1 MPDDVGQRTDEART
15 QEAQESLIMS
25 KKMTLPVSVRA
36 LIRRINRRLSHSGER
51 LRTPHSGRGLTEL
64 GQYFILN
71 VTHNVVVMHH
81 VDPEA
86 IGRKI
91 GVLAG
96 WESVV
101 KEKDE

>member
-1 MPDDVGQRTDEART
+1 MPDDVGQRTDEARS
-15 QEAQESLIMS
+15 QEAQEGLIMS
-25 KKMTLPVSVRA
+25 KQMTVPVSERG

-51 LRTPHSGRGLTEL
+51 LKTSRSGRGMTDL

-91 GVLAG
+91 GVSAG